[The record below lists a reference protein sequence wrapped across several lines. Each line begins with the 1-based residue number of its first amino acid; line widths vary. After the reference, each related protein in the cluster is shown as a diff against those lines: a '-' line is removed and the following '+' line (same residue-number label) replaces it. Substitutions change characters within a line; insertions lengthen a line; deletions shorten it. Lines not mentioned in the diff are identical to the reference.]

1 MEIPRLELEIVDQ
14 QREEEAEDF
23 GAGDDGAGF
32 EEADHSL
39 AWRSSLEADG
49 EVAASEDTYE
59 IILDSEVALDRGEAS
74 SRPRLSRTGKTPAA
88 GRWSKPPMAGGRS
101 AKASKSP
108 SPLEL
113 KGLLKS
119 GSMVAPAT
127 TLAGD
132 DVNLFQLGRHASHP
146 QYGLG
151 EIVRVDGYG
160 TKRKVDVRFADGL
173 TKTMVLAY
181 APLSIVP

>member
-1 MEIPRLELEIVDQ
+1 
-14 QREEEAEDF
+14 
-23 GAGDDGAGF
+23 
-32 EEADHSL
+32 
-39 AWRSSLEADG
+39 
-49 EVAASEDTYE
+49 
-59 IILDSEVALDRGEAS
+59 
-74 SRPRLSRTGKTPAA
+74 
-88 GRWSKPPMAGGRS
+88 
-101 AKASKSP
+101 
-108 SPLEL
+108 L

-132 DVNLFQLGRHASHP
+132 DVNLFQLGLQASHP

-151 EIVRVDGYG
+151 GIVRVDGYG